1 MSDSGLK
8 KNLSYNTV
16 GMVLY
21 NFAIWALSAIIM
33 RKLGAEASGMYAVA
47 MSLGNTLY
55 ASALWGM
62 RSFIVSDVHSKYTE
76 QEYLSA
82 RTAAVILSVLVL
94 VPVIGLSHYSSV
106 QSSILV
112 AYTLFKCSEALIELT
127 ECFNQKNFHMEI
139 NAQGMIIRSVLYIIG
154 FYGILSFSRSLTA
167 AFAAL
172 TLLSFAVFLFF
183 SMRKV
188 RQITPFAAKIVLNR
202 KVLDILKSCFPI
214 MVFELLASLII
225 AVPRL
230 FFEQIGSLSALGI
243 YNSVYT
249 FVIFLQLVIN
259 VLIYTL
265 APYMAKAY
273 HEHRMQ
279 EFRKYL
285 LIVSGGAV
293 GLGAAAEIMSVLLG
307 RFVIGLVYGPEAQ
320 PYYTYLYMGIV
331 SGVSLAFT
339 WIASQIFVI
348 LSKQNIQ
355 MYCSLIS
362 TAACFILSKLLVNAS
377 DCNRM
382 SLVLSLTNLIYIC
395 AAAVFGLLM
404 NRNSADA

>member
-62 RSFIVSDVHSKYTE
+62 RSFIVSDVNSVYTE

-82 RTAAVILSVLVL
+82 RSAAVILSVLVL
-94 VPVIGLSHYSSV
+94 VPVIGLSHYSTV
-106 QSSILV
+106 QNSILI

-127 ECFNQKNFHMEI
+127 ECFNQKSFHMEI

-154 FYGILSFSRSLTA
+154 FYGILSFSSSLTT
-167 AFAAL
+167 AFTAL
-172 TLLSFAVFLFF
+172 TILSFAVFLFF

-188 RQITPFAAKIVLNR
+188 RQITPFPAEIILNR
-202 KVLDILKSCFPI
+202 KVLDILRSCFPI
-214 MVFELLASLII
+214 MVFELLVSLII

-230 FFEQIGSLSALGI
+230 FFEQTGSLSALGI

-249 FVIFLQLVIN
+249 FVIFLQLMIN

-293 GLGAAAEIMSVLLG
+293 GVGAVAEIMSILLG

-339 WIASQIFVI
+339 WIVSQIFVI
-348 LSKQNIQ
+348 MSRQNIQ

-362 TAACFILSKLLVNAS
+362 TAACFVLSKLLVNAS

-382 SLVLSLTNLIYIC
+382 SLVLILTNLIYIL
-395 AAAVFGLLM
+395 AAGVFGLLM
-404 NRNSADA
+404 KGNRAEV

>member
-8 KNLSYNTV
+8 KNLSYNTI

-21 NFAIWALSAIIM
+21 NFAIWVLSAIIM
-33 RKLGAEASGMYAVA
+33 RKLGAAYSGMYAVA

-62 RSFIVSDVHSKYTE
+62 RSFIVSDVNSVYKE

-94 VPVIGLSHYSSV
+94 VPVIGLSNYSSE
-106 QSSILV
+106 QSGILA

-139 NAQGMIIRSVLYIIG
+139 NAQGMIIRSALYIIG

-167 AFAAL
+167 AFALL

-183 SMRKV
+183 SLRKV
-188 RQITPFAAKIVLNR
+188 RQISPFPVKIILNR

-273 HEHRMQ
+273 HEQRGKD
-279 EFRKYL
+279 FRKYL
-285 LIVSGGAV
+285 LIVAGGAV

-331 SGVSLAFT
+331 SGVTLAFT

-348 LSKQNIQ
+348 MSRQNVQ

-382 SLVLSLTNLIYIC
+382 SLVLILTNLIYILS
-395 AAAVFGLLM
+395 AGVFGLLIS
-404 NRNSADA
+404 RNKADI